1 MGCEVSRAGDDL
13 DPRGPALSVRGLLV
27 RRRKVP
33 VLGPLD
39 LEIGRGELWGVVG
52 PNGAGKTTLLR
63 AIAGLEPADAGSI
76 AIAGRPAG
84 AGTRGVVGWLSQ
96 QSDQPPE
103 VPFTVAEV
111 ASFARPGSRAAE
123 DRSAVMEALEA
134 LGLTGL
140 SERRYRELSGGERR
154 KVELARLLAGRAE
167 LLLLD
172 EPAAGLDLDWQERM
186 TALVGDLARRHGRT
200 VVMVSHDTGRL
211 PAGCDGVLLLD
222 RGRAIACGPPRK
234 VLTGGHLSSVF
245 GVPLEVTERGG
256 RFFAGVAT

>member
-1 MGCEVSRAGDDL
+1 MRPAG
-13 DPRGPALSVRGLLV
+13 DPRGPQGPALSARGLV
-27 RRRKVP
+27 VCQRGIP

-39 LEIGRGELWGVVG
+39 LEIGCGELWGVVG

-63 AIAGLEPADAGSI
+63 AIAGLERADAGGVTV
-76 AIAGRPAG
+76 AGRPAG
-84 AGTRGVVGWLSQ
+84 AGVRGLVGWLSQ
-96 QSDQPPE
+96 HSDQPPE

-111 ASFARPGSRAAE
+111 ASFGRPGRRSPDDQRAVA
-123 DRSAVMEALEA
+123 DALEA
-134 LGLTGL
+134 LGLTGF

-186 TALVGDLARRHGRT
+186 TVLVGELARRHGRT
-200 VVMVSHDTGRL
+200 VIMVSHDTGRL

-222 RGRAIACGPPRK
+222 RGRAIACGPPRD
-234 VLTGGHLSSVF
+234 VLTGANLSGVF
-245 GVPLEVTERGG
+245 GVPLEVAERGG
-256 RFFAGVAT
+256 RFFAGVAP

>member
-1 MGCEVSRAGDDL
+1 VSPAVHVRPGQ
-13 DPRGPALSVRGLLV
+13 GPALSVRGLVV
-27 RRRKVP
+27 RRRGVA

-39 LEIGRGELWGVVG
+39 LEVGRGELWGVVG

-63 AIAGLEPADAGSI
+63 AIAGLQPADEGSVEVS
-76 AIAGRPAG
+76 GRRAG
-84 AGTRGVVGWLSQ
+84 AGARGVVGWLSQ
-96 QSDQPPE
+96 QADRPPE

-111 ASFARPGSRAAE
+111 VSLGRSGASSKE
-123 DRSAVMEALEA
+123 DRAEVARALGA
-134 LGLTGL
+134 LGLSTFAA
-140 SERRYRELSGGERR
+140 RRYRELSGGERR

-186 TALVGDLARRHGRT
+186 TTLVGELARRHGRT

-222 RGRAIACGPPRK
+222 RGRAAACGRPRD
-234 VLTGGHLSSVF
+234 VLTGATLSGVF

-256 RFFAGVAT
+256 RFFAGVAP